1 MLSRRDADY
10 QTQAVLTMHPACSEH
25 ENACSLCQW
34 DSVSTVVKWVHVRDM
49 AVASLGALHAR
60 MPPFPTL
67 TVHSIVLAKL
77 QSALLLLENTR
88 LGCLAKLVRSGR

>member
-1 MLSRRDADY
+1 MLSRKDADY
-10 QTQAVLTMHPACSEH
+10 QRQAVLKMHPACFGH
-25 ENACSLCQW
+25 GNACSLSRQ
-34 DSVSTVVKWVHVRDM
+34 DSVSTVVQWVHVRDM

-67 TVHSIVLAKL
+67 TVHSIMLAKL

-88 LGCLAKLVRSGR
+88 LGYLAKLVRSGR